1 MCPLG
6 PLLARPDRMPPHPA
20 RNRTIMADTN
30 PPAQAPNAPQMTIE
44 KIYVKDLSIEN
55 PGAPQSFRMTE
66 SPQIEVGLRTSS
78 EALEPNV
85 YETVLTMTVTAR
97 SGGKTV
103 FLVEASQAGIFT
115 IRGVDEQQ
123 LGLVL
128 STQCP
133 GVLFPYVRETIADA
147 TTRMGFPPIHL
158 QPINFEALYAQQQ
171 APATAAVAAT

>member
-1 MCPLG
+1 
-6 PLLARPDRMPPHPA
+6 
-20 RNRTIMADTN
+20 MADN
-30 PPAQAPNAPQMTIE
+30 LPPAQAPDLPQMTIE

-66 SPQIEVGLRTSS
+66 SPQIEIGLRTSS
-78 EALEPNV
+78 EAIDASV

-97 SGGKTV
+97 AGGKTV

-115 IRGVDEQQ
+115 LRGINEQQ
-123 LGLVL
+123 MGLVL

-147 TTRMGFPPIHL
+147 TQRMGFPPIHL
-158 QPINFEALYAQQQ
+158 APINFEALYAQQQ
-171 APATAAVAAT
+171 QQSPAAAAAG

>member
-1 MCPLG
+1 
-6 PLLARPDRMPPHPA
+6 
-20 RNRTIMADTN
+20 MADN
-30 PPAQAPNAPQMTIE
+30 IPPAQGQDVPQMNIE

-55 PGAPQSFRMTE
+55 PGAPHSFRMTE

-78 EALEPNV
+78 EALDAGGV

-97 SGGKTV
+97 AGGKTV

-115 IRGVDEQQ
+115 LRGFNEQQ
-123 LGLVL
+123 AGLVL

-147 TTRMGFPPIHL
+147 TQRMGFPPIHL
-158 QPINFEALYAQQQ
+158 APINFEALYAQQQ
-171 APATAAVAAT
+171 QQQAPAVAAG

>member
-1 MCPLG
+1 
-6 PLLARPDRMPPHPA
+6 
-20 RNRTIMADTN
+20 
-30 PPAQAPNAPQMTIE
+30 MTIE

-66 SPQIEVGLRTSS
+66 SPQIEIGLRTSS
-78 EALEPNV
+78 EALDASV

-97 SGGKTV
+97 AGGKTV

-115 IRGVDEQQ
+115 LRGINEQQ
-123 LGLVL
+123 MGLVL

-147 TTRMGFPPIHL
+147 TQRMGFPPIHL
-158 QPINFEALYAQQQ
+158 APINFEALYAQQQ
-171 APATAAVAAT
+171 QQSPAAAAAG

>member
-1 MCPLG
+1 
-6 PLLARPDRMPPHPA
+6 
-20 RNRTIMADTN
+20 MADTN

-171 APATAAVAAT
+171 QAPATAAVAAT

>member
-1 MCPLG
+1 
-6 PLLARPDRMPPHPA
+6 
-20 RNRTIMADTN
+20 MADN
-30 PPAQAPNAPQMTIE
+30 FPPAQAPSAPQMNIE

-78 EALEPNV
+78 EAIEPNV

-97 SGGKTV
+97 AGGKTV

-115 IRGVDEQQ
+115 VRGINEQQ

-147 TTRMGFPPIHL
+147 TSRMGFPPIHL
-158 QPINFEALYAQQQ
+158 APINFEALYAQQQ
-171 APATAAVAAT
+171 QQAPAAATAG